1 MGNMLYWNVLN
12 VATKKLLS
20 NNNTDSKIE
29 QLQKIT
35 RSINLD
41 LFTKLEN
48 NIYHPKLKE
57 DYEEYF
63 ETVKKSYEKC
73 KLLARM
79 YGLRFN

>member
-1 MGNMLYWNVLN
+1 
-12 VATKKLLS
+12 LS
-20 NNNTDSKIE
+20 SNNTDSKIE

-48 NIYHPKLKE
+48 DIYYPRLKE
-57 DYEEYF
+57 EYQEYF
-63 ETVKKSYEKC
+63 EFIKDSYEKC
-73 KLLARM
+73 KLLAKM